1 MGTIRLTEL
10 CQTYS
15 LATHAHHFML
25 AEVQHLEI
33 NAAHSNSKMENTTVI
48 IKRVIAS
55 FELIKSS
62 ISIIVDVRMFVRS
75 FVRMSVR
82 HTFYKSFVTFLTS
95 LPFN

>member
-1 MGTIRLTEL
+1 LGLPTIELMEL

-15 LATHAHHFML
+15 EATHAHHFML

-55 FELIKSS
+55 FELIK
-62 ISIIVDVRMFVRS
+62 
-75 FVRMSVR
+75 
-82 HTFYKSFVTFLTS
+82 L
-95 LPFN
+95 LL